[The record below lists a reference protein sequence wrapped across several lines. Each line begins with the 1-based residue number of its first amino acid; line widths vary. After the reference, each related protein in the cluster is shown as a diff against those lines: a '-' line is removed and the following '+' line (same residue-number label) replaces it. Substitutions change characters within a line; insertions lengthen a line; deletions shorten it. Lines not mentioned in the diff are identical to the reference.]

1 MITRTRIIKQDR
13 FWDIFQE
20 FVDAGLIMTE
30 LENSLGLGRGYLRS
44 VKSKRRIPKYS
55 TYKDICDELRFRSG
69 KRVKNVLNTA
79 YPTITSDDLDFILD
93 PVFIRRELEKR
104 NCTIVSLAKLI
115 NTKDHTLAERI
126 RYWKDRPV
134 QNMRLETLRDLETA
148 FRKYDEDALLQRSYD
163 DDEPKF
169 TWDFRKER
177 QEFLKTGVMR
187 SSLGRDVD

>member
-1 MITRTRIIKQDR
+1 MITRTRIIRQDR

-69 KRVKNVLNTA
+69 KRVKNRLNTA
-79 YPTITSDDLDFILD
+79 YPTVTSDDLEFILD

-148 FRKYDEDALLQRSYD
+148 FRKYDEENLLQKSYD

-169 TWDFRKER
+169 IWDFQKER
-177 QEFLKTGVMR
+177 KEFLKTGVMP
-187 SSLGRDVD
+187 SYLGRDVD